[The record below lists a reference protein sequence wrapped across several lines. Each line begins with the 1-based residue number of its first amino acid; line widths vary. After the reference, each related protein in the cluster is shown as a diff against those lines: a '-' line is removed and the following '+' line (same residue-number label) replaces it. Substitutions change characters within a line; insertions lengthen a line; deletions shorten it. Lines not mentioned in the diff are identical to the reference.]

1 MKTIAVIPARF
12 AASRFPGKLMQ
23 KIGDKTII
31 RLVYENIQ
39 SMQLFDGVFVVTDH
53 DDIFREIFSISGSV
67 IKSVQEHQS
76 GSDRIA
82 EERRNLDGDIMSKK
96 EHESGSDRIAEA
108 ILNLDA
114 DIIVNVQGD
123 EPFVDFNPLKK
134 LINSFEDNTVQV
146 ASIMQ
151 QLGEDED
158 INNPNVVKVVCDKYN
173 NALYFSRS
181 PIPYKRNLQSSL
193 PVYKHVGV
201 YGYRKQTLLDF
212 TKWPMGLL
220 EQTEMLEQLRYLEN
234 GINIKMVETN
244 SSTIGID
251 TPEDLEKAKLFYAN
265 KNR

>member
-39 SMQLFDGVFVVTDH
+39 SMQLFDGVYVVTDH

-67 IKSVQEHQS
+67 IKSVQEHQ
-76 GSDRIA
+76 
-82 EERRNLDGDIMSKK
+82 
-96 EHESGSDRIAEA
+96 SGSDRIAEA

-134 LINSFEDNTVQV
+134 LINSFEDKTVQV